1 MQFLELKLPP
11 VLVLALFV
19 LAVSGVGRWLPSGN
33 LPFAGSG
40 ALALV
45 VALTG
50 VGLALA
56 GIVAFRR
63 TGTTVDSRTPG
74 KTRAL
79 VDGGVYRW
87 TRNPM
92 YLGMALTLLG
102 VALWW
107 TSLPGIALVGVFCA
121 YLTRFQIIPEERAL
135 RRLFD
140 ESYEAYLKR
149 VRRWI

>member
-1 MQFLELKLPP
+1 MRILELRLPP
-11 VLVLALFV
+11 AAVLALFV
-19 LAVSGVGRWLPSGN
+19 LAVSGLGRWLPSGN

-40 ALALV
+40 ALALAAV
-45 VALTG
+45 MAG

-63 TGTTVDSRTPG
+63 AGTTVDPRAPG
-74 KTRAL
+74 RATAL

-92 YLGMALTLLG
+92 YLGMALALLG

-107 TSLPGIALVGVFCA
+107 TSLPGIALVGGFCA
-121 YLTRFQIIPEERAL
+121 YLTRFQIMPEERAL
-135 RRLFD
+135 HGLLG
-140 ESYEAYLKR
+140 EPYAVYLRR
-149 VRRWI
+149 VRRWL